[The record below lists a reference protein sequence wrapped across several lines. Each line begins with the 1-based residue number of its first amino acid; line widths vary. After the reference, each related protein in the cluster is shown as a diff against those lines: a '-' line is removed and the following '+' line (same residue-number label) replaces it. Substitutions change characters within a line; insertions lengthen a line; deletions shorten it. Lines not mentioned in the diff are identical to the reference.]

1 VRAVISPRTELLVDE
16 ALDTIERCS
25 RIHAAADRHE
35 AAAAC
40 VEEALGAELGD
51 RLRGLA
57 FCGSFGR
64 GEYED
69 RSDLDVWAVT
79 TEPWHQF
86 CFLRVHGVN
95 VDLHITSATVLT
107 APKLRRSYRLLAL
120 DALVRVD
127 RDGTFRQLC
136 ERIRA
141 EGPASTDERLV
152 TWWRLRARAVLDDAH
167 HAVDTGDPDAR
178 LVLDGALLDA
188 LNLSWAMRGY
198 EGIRPARIIARA
210 TRRFPD
216 LPAVLAHYRAASTS
230 DAQRLAIIDGLVA
243 RFLHDV
249 GGPLTRHR
257 SERHTSRPRDQRVS
271 ASTSTTA

>member
-1 VRAVISPRTELLVDE
+1 MRAVTSPRTDLLVDE
-16 ALDTIERCS
+16 ALDTLEACH
-25 RIHAAADRHE
+25 RIHPAADRHE

-40 VEEALGAELGD
+40 VEERLSAELGE

-95 VDLHITSATVLT
+95 VDLHITSTAVLI

-141 EGPASTDERLV
+141 EEPASTDERLV
-152 TWWRLRARAVLDDAH
+152 TWWRLRARAVIDDAQ
-167 HAVDTGDPDAR
+167 HAVESGDPDGR

-188 LNLSWAMRGY
+188 LNLPWALRGY

-216 LPAVLAHYRAASTS
+216 LRALLTHYRAATTT
-230 DAQRLAIIDGLVA
+230 DPQRLAIVEALTA

-249 GGPLTRHR
+249 GGPLNRHR
-257 SERHTSRPRDQRVS
+257 SERHTSRPRDQRAS